1 MRMINDI
8 EQIIK
13 RHFDKTKKI
22 NKDDDPKVISKPN
35 TSSSTSALSK
45 YRHLLLNGRE
55 RLCNIVYCLSMSCP
69 WTASITS
76 KEMLQWLR
84 SELNELEKEINDIDS
99 MKAILEE
106 YYDNDN
112 EKNEKGGNIINDDV
126 YQDKLLKLQQLK
138 IALTSEMGDILFDAL
153 MLNMM
158 VQR

>member
-1 MRMINDI
+1 MINDI

-55 RLCNIVYCLSMSCP
+55 RLCNIVHCLSMSCP
-69 WTASITS
+69 WTASISS

-106 YYDNDN
+106 FYDDGNR
-112 EKNEKGGNIINDDV
+112 KGGNIINDDV